1 MTETLFDEA
10 RRLADRLSPLDQMR
24 LMEYILP
31 RVAHAVS
38 SRHSTP
44 MSHTDAWRDFF
55 RIGNEVVASDT
66 PTMDTLTAA
75 VLAMRR

>member
-31 RVAHAVS
+31 RIAHAVS
-38 SRHSTP
+38 SSQSTP

-55 RIGNEVVASDT
+55 RIGNEVAASDAPET
-66 PTMDTLTAA
+66 ETLTAV